1 MSETALAIPP
11 EQQEEILRYL
21 GLNPND
27 MATKALVQIC
37 NRYGCDP
44 LLKHFVLICGKGQ
57 GKNTYVTRDGLLHL
71 AHQSHQ
77 LDGIQVVDEGDNDNE
92 WWAVVRVHR
101 KDMSHPFQYKGR
113 YSKSGTNKAYGPEMA
128 VKCAE
133 VMALRRAF
141 DVSLPTVEEQW
152 DTVSGQVGSIEPLQ
166 QHHVPDTKEQS
177 RGLPT
182 TPESSSTTSAG
193 SSTTSATS
201 IVVTEREVAKAGIA
215 DARESLNKVTPV
227 PQDPQMRGQ
236 IRAMMARPGI
246 ERKHRDEF
254 RDEWGPVDDLDGKEL
269 VAASQWVT
277 DKIAELGV
285 EPF

>member
-21 GLNPND
+21 GLNPDD

-37 NRYGCDP
+37 NRYGFDP
-44 LLKHFVLICGKGQ
+44 LLKHVVLIGGKGQ

-113 YSKSGTNKAYGPEMA
+113 YAKSGTNKAYGPEMA

-152 DTVSGQVGSIEPLQ
+152 DTVSGQVGSVEPLQ
-166 QHHVPDTKEQS
+166 EHHVPDTKEVLAS
-177 RGLPT
+177 VPV
-182 TPESSSTTSAG
+182 G
-193 SSTTSATS
+193 SSTTSATR
-201 IVVTEREVAKAGIA
+201 IVVTERATAKAAIA
-215 DARESLNKVTPV
+215 EARESLKVTPV
-227 PQDPQMRGQ
+227 AQDPRLRGQ

-246 ERKHRDEF
+246 EREHRDEF
-254 RDEWGPVDDLDGKEL
+254 RDLWGPVDELDGNEL
-269 VAASQWVT
+269 IAASQWVT

>member
-21 GLNPND
+21 GLSPGD
-27 MATKALVQIC
+27 TATKALVQIC
-37 NRYGCDP
+37 NRYGFDP
-44 LLKHFVLICGKGQ
+44 LLKHVVLIGGKGQ

-77 LDGIQVVDEGDNDNE
+77 LDGIQVIEEGDNDNE
-92 WWAVVRVHR
+92 WWAVVKVHR

-113 YSKSGTNKAYGPEMA
+113 YSKSGMNKTYGPEMA

-152 DTVSGQVGSIEPLQ
+152 DTVSGQVGSVEPLQ
-166 QHHVPDTKEQS
+166 QHHVPEAKEVAIE
-177 RGLPT
+177 T
-182 TPESSSTTSAG
+182 A
-193 SSTTSATS
+193 TSATS
-201 IVVTEREVAKAGIA
+201 VLETKEIPTPPPPLPSPGFTT
-215 DARESLNKVTPV
+215 KVPKE
-227 PQDPQMRGQ
+227 PRMRGE
-236 IRAMMARPGI
+236 IRSMMQRPGI
-246 ERKHRDEF
+246 EREHRDEF
-254 RDEWGPVDDLDGKEL
+254 RDKWGPVDEL
-269 VAASQWVT
+269 TGTKLANARLWVD
-277 DKIAELGV
+277 DKVTELGV

>member
-21 GLNPND
+21 GLNPDD

-37 NRYGCDP
+37 NRYGFDP
-44 LLKHFVLICGKGQ
+44 LLKHVVLIGGKGQ

-113 YSKSGTNKAYGPEMA
+113 YAKSSMNKAYGPEMA

-152 DTVSGQVGSIEPLQ
+152 DTVSGQVGSVEPLQ
-166 QHHVPDTKEQS
+166 EHHVPDTKEVLAS
-177 RGLPT
+177 VPV
-182 TPESSSTTSAG
+182 G
-193 SSTTSATS
+193 SSTTSATR
-201 IVVTEREVAKAGIA
+201 IVVTERVSPKAAIA
-215 DARESLNKVTPV
+215 EARGHLESTKVSPG
-227 PQDPQMRGQ
+227 PRLRGQ

-246 ERKHRDEF
+246 EREHRDEF
-254 RDEWGPVDDLDGKEL
+254 RDLWGPVDDLDGNEL
-269 VAASQWVT
+269 VAASQWVI

>member
-21 GLNPND
+21 GLNPAD

-37 NRYGCDP
+37 NRYGFDP
-44 LLKHFVLICGKGQ
+44 LLKHVVLIGGKGQ

-113 YSKSGTNKAYGPEMA
+113 YAKSGMNKAYGPEMA

-177 RGLPT
+177 RSL
-182 TPESSSTTSAG
+182 STTSAG
-193 SSTTSATS
+193 SSTTSAAS

-215 DARESLNKVTPV
+215 EARESLKVTPV
-227 PQDPQMRGQ
+227 PQDPRMRGQ
-236 IRAMMARPGI
+236 IRSMMDRPGI

-254 RDEWGPVDDLDGKEL
+254 RDKWGPVDDLDGKEL
-269 VAASQWVT
+269 AAASQWVT

>member
-21 GLNPND
+21 GLNPAD
-27 MATKALVQIC
+27 MATKALVQIS
-37 NRYGCDP
+37 NRYGFAP
-44 LLKHFVLICGKGQ
+44 LLKHVVLIGGKGQ

-113 YSKSGTNKAYGPEMA
+113 YAKSGMNKAYGPEMA

-141 DVSLPTVEEQW
+141 DVTQPTDDLQW
-152 DTVSGQVGSIEPLQ
+152 DTSSGQVGSFEPLQ
-166 QHHVPDTKEQS
+166 QHHEPDTKEQS
-177 RGLPT
+177 RSL
-182 TPESSSTTSAG
+182 STTRAD
-193 SSTTSATS
+193 SSTTSATR
-201 IVVTEREVAKAGIA
+201 IVVTERAAAKAGIA
-215 DARESLNKVTPV
+215 EARESLKATPV
-227 PQDPQMRGQ
+227 AQDPRLRGQ
-236 IRAMMARPGI
+236 IRSMMDRPGI

-254 RDEWGPVDDLDGKEL
+254 RDKWGPVDDLDGKEL
-269 VAASQWVT
+269 AAASQWVT

>member
-21 GLNPND
+21 GLSPGD
-27 MATKALVQIC
+27 TATKALVQIC
-37 NRYGCDP
+37 NRYGFDP
-44 LLKHFVLICGKGQ
+44 LLKHVVLIGGKGQ

-77 LDGIQVVDEGDNDNE
+77 LDGIQVIEEGDNDNE
-92 WWAVVRVHR
+92 WWAVVKVHR

-113 YSKSGTNKAYGPEMA
+113 YSKSGMNKTYGPEMA

-152 DTVSGQVGSIEPLQ
+152 DTVSGQVGSVEPLQ
-166 QHHVPDTKEQS
+166 QHHVPDAKEEFIKAPWKTQTVVVGQTS
-177 RGLPT
+177 GG
-182 TPESSSTTSAG
+182 PE
-193 SSTTSATS
+193 
-201 IVVTEREVAKAGIA
+201 IP
-215 DARESLNKVTPV
+215 PV
-227 PQDPQMRGQ
+227 PPLPKAQTPLPAPEVTTKVPKEPRMRGE
-236 IRAMMARPGI
+236 IRSMMQRPGI
-246 ERKHRDEF
+246 EREHRDEF
-254 RDEWGPVDDLDGKEL
+254 RDKWGPVDEL
-269 VAASQWVT
+269 TGTKLANARLWVD
-277 DKIAELGV
+277 DKVTELGV